1 MSKVYHHDYLFSV
14 TDKDIRKVLYDIGI
28 ARDHCFPGTEEA
40 PITHESPYAFLD
52 YAGLIQKE
60 SYALSETG
68 KNLFELLFVFSDE
81 IAAEDQIAQILL
93 KNPVVNLLC
102 QSFYG
107 RGKVSVEQL
116 RILFNYHGVGSEEVD
131 YSGTVSLLSL
141 LNKYGIVVYDKK
153 NKAFTVKRT
162 GDFAEPVKQY
172 YVCPDTP
179 YSNIYNMRKVIRA
192 CRGEVYWVDKHFRKE
207 GFEILID
214 GLPFEG
220 VTSITIISGTDN
232 VTTSAK
238 ADFHA
243 LQAELSNRSIDLQW
257 RIVTDSTFKW
267 HDRWLVADNQCHNI
281 PPVLA
286 IIRGQRSEILET
298 SDPLDV
304 NSFMVASTPIE

>member
-257 RIVTDSTFKW
+257 RIVTDSTFKC

>member
-141 LNKYGIVVYDKK
+141 LNKYGVVVYDKK

-192 CRGEVYWVDKHFRKE
+192 CRGDVYWVDKHFRKE
-207 GFEILID
+207 GFEILLD
-214 GLPFEG
+214 GLPYQG
-220 VTSITIISGTDN
+220 VSSVTIISGRDN
-232 VTTSAK
+232 ITVSAK
-238 ADFHA
+238 TDYFN
-243 LQAELSNRSIDLQW
+243 LQAELSKRQIALNWRVID
-257 RIVTDSTFKW
+257 DNMFKW
-267 HDRWLVADNQCHNI
+267 HDRWLIADNQCHNI

-298 SDPLDV
+298 SETLDANEFMAVSVPL
-304 NSFMVASTPIE
+304 E